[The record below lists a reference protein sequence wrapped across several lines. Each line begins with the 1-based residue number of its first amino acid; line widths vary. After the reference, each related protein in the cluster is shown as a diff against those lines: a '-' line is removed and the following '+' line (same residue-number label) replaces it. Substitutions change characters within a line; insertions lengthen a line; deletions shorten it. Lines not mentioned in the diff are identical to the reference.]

1 MFYIGIYLSTS
12 DWKMIGWWMTG
23 HDAMIDWGEQIGK
36 TFNSAEEKSGGGL
49 FYTSI
54 DLQSLHIQDY

>member
-1 MFYIGIYLSTS
+1 
-12 DWKMIGWWMTG
+12 MTG

-36 TFNSAEEKSGGGL
+36 TFNSAQEKFPGGL
-49 FYTSI
+49 SLLYI